1 MELEKMIALANAGY
15 TKQEIET
22 LLQQNMTQPIVPQQN
37 IAQPIVPQ
45 QIVPQQNMT
54 QPIVPQQIVPQQNM
68 TQPIVPQPI
77 ANGYSTP
84 QYTGVDYKAL
94 YETQKKMLEDMQTL
108 NTRLTK
114 GQPIDTVDSVVNDFL
129 GGSK

>member
-37 IAQPIVPQ
+37 IA
-45 QIVPQQNMT
+45 

>member
-54 QPIVPQQIVPQQNM
+54 
-68 TQPIVPQPI
+68 QPI

>member
-22 LLQQNMTQPIVPQQN
+22 LLQQNMTQSIAPQQN

-54 QPIVPQQIVPQQNM
+54 QPIIPQQNM

>member
-1 MELEKMIALANAGY
+1 MIALANAGY

-54 QPIVPQQIVPQQNM
+54 QSIVPQQIVPQQNM
-68 TQPIVPQPI
+68 TQPI